1 MKKKKNTRLVFIDEK
16 NLKIYQALSAEDF
29 KEFFMKYLSYK
40 VDDDVEITDFSS
52 PSLYGLFMMYKD
64 KIDFNETKWKKQAEA
79 NKENGKKG
87 GRPKKSA
94 LQEVKETEFDLPKT
108 DDNVENENK
117 ADLSPSKPSVDA
129 EYHQQVEMPSNGLK
143 TGKEEILEEDIIN
156 ILNDNDIMS
165 NPTNVRIDKETG
177 KYYTDEKIKEIREKV
192 EKSNNKPLPVMEDNI
207 PLWEDYLKS
216 ISSKLRDI
224 INDLNSNSRL
234 RRTIQAPTNLKELLN
249 NNVGRYYK
257 DRVLRIIEHYTT
269 QQTVA

>member
-40 VDDDVEITDFSS
+40 VDDDVEITVFSR

-64 KIDFNETKWKKQAEA
+64 KIDFNEAKWKKQAEA

-117 ADLSPSKPSVDA
+117 ADLSPSKPSMDA

-156 ILNDNDIMS
+156 ILEEPIFEYGDSRCIG
-165 NPTNVRIDKETG
+165 NPTNV
-177 KYYTDEKIKEIREKV
+177 Y
-192 EKSNNKPLPVMEDNI
+192 ME
-207 PLWEDYLKS
+207 
-216 ISSKLRDI
+216 
-224 INDLNSNSRL
+224 
-234 RRTIQAPTNLKELLN
+234 
-249 NNVGRYYK
+249 V
-257 DRVLRIIEHYTT
+257 V
-269 QQTVA
+269 

>member
-1 MKKKKNTRLVFIDEK
+1 MAD
-16 NLKIYQALSAEDF
+16 KITIF
-29 KEFFMKYLSYK
+29 KEVFDYYY
-40 VDDDVEITDFSS
+40 DGEITKEQLAD
-52 PSLYGLFMMYKD
+52 LLLMHYETRWGNGVDIKEIKD
-64 KIDFNETKWKKQAEA
+64 KDLRKIWRILQYSVIKSTKNAKQYEKQQ
-79 NKENGKKG
+79 N
-87 GRPKKSA
+87 KKSA

-156 ILNDNDIMS
+156 ILNDNNIMS

-177 KYYTDEKIKEIREKV
+177 KYFTDEKVKEIREKV
-192 EKSNNKPLPVMEDNI
+192 EKSNNKPLPVVEDNI

-249 NNVGRYYK
+249 NRVGRYYK
-257 DRVLRIIEHYTT
+257 DRVLKIIEHYTT

>member
-1 MKKKKNTRLVFIDEK
+1 MAD
-16 NLKIYQALSAEDF
+16 KITIF
-29 KEFFMKYLSYK
+29 KEVFDYYYDGEIKKEQLTDLLLMHYETRWGNG
-40 VDDDVEITDFSS
+40 VDIKEI
-52 PSLYGLFMMYKD
+52 KD
-64 KIDFNETKWKKQAEA
+64 KDLRKIWRILQYSVIKSTKNAKQYEKQQ
-79 NKENGKKG
+79 N
-87 GRPKKSA
+87 KKSA
-94 LQEVKETEFDLPKT
+94 LQKVKETEFDLPKT

-117 ADLSPSKPSVDA
+117 ADLSPSKPSVDT
-129 EYHQQVEMPSNGLK
+129 EYHQQVETPSNGLK

-156 ILNDNDIMS
+156 ILNDNNIMS

-177 KYYTDEKIKEIREKV
+177 KYFTEEKVKEIREKV
-192 EKSNNKPLPVMEDNI
+192 EKSNNKPLPVVEDNI

-249 NNVGRYYK
+249 NRVGRYYK
-257 DRVLRIIEHYTT
+257 DRVLKLIEHYTT

>member
-1 MKKKKNTRLVFIDEK
+1 MKKEKNTRLVFIDEK

-29 KEFFMKYLSYK
+29 KEFFMMYLSYK

-94 LQEVKETEFDLPKT
+94 LQEVKETEFDVPKI

-143 TGKEEILEEDIIN
+143 TGEEEVLEEDIIN
-156 ILNDNDIMS
+156 ILNDSSIMS

-177 KYYTDEKIKEIREKV
+177 KYYTDEKVKEIREKV
-192 EKSNNKPLPVMEDNI
+192 EKSNNKPLPVVEDNM
-207 PLWEDYLKS
+207 PTWEKYFSDYKY
-216 ISSKLRDI
+216 IIRDI
-224 INDLNSNSRL
+224 IECYNSGTSIAKKHQIPENFKIL
-234 RRTIQAPTNLKELLN
+234 FN
-249 NNVGRYYK
+249 NKAGQYYK
-257 DRVLRIIEHYTT
+257 DKVLKIIEHYTT